1 VIVPRDV
8 AALRAAIL
16 HVMDPANAAFYAK
29 MVQRAQEDVLNRF
42 TEKHYRFGLL
52 LNAGVI
58 SREQFERAV
67 APERM
72 DEPLSRAAA

>member
-1 VIVPRDV
+1 
-8 AALRAAIL
+8 
-16 HVMDPANAAFYAK
+16 
-29 MVQRAQEDVLNRF
+29 LNRF

-67 APERM
+67 APEPAE
-72 DEPLSRAAA
+72 DPLSRAAA